1 MTSEEAREI
10 LKASVSVRAK
20 LLRHGTEGVI
30 FGRRL
35 LEGIEIYTAT
45 VDENGNMRY
54 TQADGTQIVADKE
67 LGIFFEK
74 GRGV

>member
-1 MTSEEAREI
+1 MTREEAREI

-35 LEGIEIYTAT
+35 LEGIEIYPAT

>member
-1 MTSEEAREI
+1 MEKRKFDKLNIES
-10 LKASVSVRAK
+10 SV
-20 LLRHGTEGVI
+20 LG
-30 FGRRL
+30 FGCMRFP
-35 LEGIEIYTAT
+35 

-74 GRGV
+74 G

>member
-1 MTSEEAREI
+1 M
-10 LKASVSVRAK
+10 
-20 LLRHGTEGVI
+20 I

-74 GRGV
+74 G